1 MGDFYLQMGKRI
13 SNLRKLHN
21 MTQEQLAEVM
31 DVSVKHISS
40 IERGKSSLSLE
51 KLVDLS
57 DYFGCTLDYLIKGK
71 TFNANIDFIPK
82 CILDILDNEN
92 KDEARL
98 FSEYLT
104 MYAKLRQNH

>member
-71 TFNANIDFIPK
+71 SYNSNVSQDVQ
-82 CILDILDNEN
+82 CSCQWVRSYNHHRRSEHYQ
-92 KDEARL
+92 RL
-98 FSEYLT
+98 PV
-104 MYAKLRQNH
+104 